1 MERTKNKLTFGD
13 LVFYFFG
20 NESNDLQWQQVKQ
33 RILEFLNILEE
44 LVEIPSL
51 DGILSALKHN
61 SSLEAN
67 IKTLFCLH
75 LAFYL
80 SEGGKVYDQLEL
92 MDYLH
97 KELRS
102 FEKCFSEYRKK
113 ACELL
118 LDITNTPLVSEI
130 DVFIP

>member
-1 MERTKNKLTFGD
+1 M
-13 LVFYFFG
+13 
-20 NESNDLQWQQVKQ
+20 
-33 RILEFLNILEE
+33 LEFLNIPEE

-102 FEKCFSEYRKK
+102 FEKCFSEYIKSVENDEYRKK

-130 DVFIP
+130 DVFTP